1 MFSPNKVPSVGAS
14 IGIERV
20 FSILEKKLMEDKNV
34 VLRENPSE
42 CIVASIPSKNMDMS
56 SEKLKMCDMLW
67 NAGFKCD
74 LNYKMN
80 WNLGKQLT
88 YAND

>member
-1 MFSPNKVPSVGAS
+1 
-14 IGIERV
+14 
-20 FSILEKKLMEDKNV
+20 MEDKTV

-42 CIVASIPSKNMDMS
+42 CIVASIPSKNMDMNG
-56 SEKLKMCDMLW
+56 EKLKMCDLLW

-80 WNLGKQLT
+80 WNLGK
-88 YAND
+88 